1 MKIETI
7 FCDANIILD
16 LIDVDRGKIEKA
28 RSFVHTALIQDI
40 TLFTSCDILTNIY
53 YVARKKVEKPLL
65 VEEMLRIVDI
75 FEIIEIDK
83 KLAKDALIK
92 NLHDN
97 SLDFEDLIQ
106 LECAIS
112 MGCDL
117 IVTDD
122 KKFVKGSVNFV
133 NLDKVL
139 KIISRTN

>member
-16 LIDVDRGKIEKA
+16 LIDMDRGKIEKA
-28 RSFVHTALIQDI
+28 RSFVHLALSKDI

-53 YVARKKVEKPLL
+53 YVARKKVDKVLL
-65 VEEMLRIVDI
+65 VEEMLRLVDI

-92 NLHDN
+92 NLHDS

-112 MGCDL
+112 VGCDV
-117 IVTDD
+117 IVTED
-122 KKFVKGSVNFV
+122 KKFVKGDVKSL
-133 NLDKVL
+133 NLDDML
-139 KIISRTN
+139 TELTT